1 MREKRRKYFFT
12 KAGARKQLSLNE
24 FDHNFSRVLPCLTQS
39 LRGRVPSKITFPV
52 APVTTTPTRKFH
64 LLGVPVI
71 GSLLLAGC
79 LSGSGQK
86 PITLAPQPPKSA
98 ETPQVAQPPKAAVPD
113 PLAVLI
119 AESDRHFEAG
129 RRELTLGHLERA
141 KAEFDQALDTLLE
154 SPEGARNNQRL
165 REHFDRLVD
174 RISVLEQAALAT
186 GDGFSETKS
195 EPAAIDALLAIETF
209 ESSSPK
215 PATAETVQADLE
227 STTHDIPIPTN
238 DKVLRYV
245 ELFQGRLREFLSE
258 GLSRG
263 VQYLPMI
270 QATFRAEG
278 LPLDLA
284 YIPLIESAFKP
295 SALSRA
301 KARGVWQF
309 MRGTALENGL
319 KADWYLDERADPVK
333 ATTAAAKYLKTLFNT
348 FEDWHLA
355 MASYNGGPG
364 RVRRALTRSRQ
375 NDFWK
380 LTSSTRWLPRETRE
394 YVPMILA
401 AVIIAKNPA
410 QYGFEIVPMA
420 PTPTET
426 VTVPPALDLRR
437 VAEWAGV
444 PVDDIQRLNPE
455 FRRWTTPVRQG
466 EYTIKVP
473 EGTADKVRAAL
484 EGAAPNQLNALQFH
498 TVKRGETLASIAK
511 KLRVNRT
518 DLAEANY
525 LRATARVAAG
535 TRLVIPRMPSA
546 ALLARATREPSSDLE
561 KTAESIV
568 ADVLTETTPVT
579 PLVENRAPVR
589 TYRVRSGDTLYAI
602 AKRFR
607 LSVNQLK
614 SWNKLQTSN
623 LKIGTRLLL
632 QSPRS

>member
-1 MREKRRKYFFT
+1 M
-12 KAGARKQLSLNE
+12 
-24 FDHNFSRVLPCLTQS
+24 
-39 LRGRVPSKITFPV
+39 PSKITLPV
-52 APVTTTPTRKFH
+52 
-64 LLGVPVI
+64 VPLV
-71 GSLLLAGC
+71 GSLVLAGC
-79 LSGSGQK
+79 LSGQK
-86 PITLAPQPPKSA
+86 PIAIAPQAPAP
-98 ETPQVAQPPKAAVPD
+98 VAPVGPVAPVAPTVPD
-113 PLAVLI
+113 PVAELI
-119 AESDRHFEAG
+119 AESDRRFEAG
-129 RRELTLGHLERA
+129 RTELTLGHLERA
-141 KAEFDQALDTLLE
+141 KAEFDRALDTLLE
-154 SPEGARNNQRL
+154 SPEGARNNARL

-174 RISVLEQAALAT
+174 RISVLEQAALTT

-209 ESSSPK
+209 ESTPLK
-215 PATAETVQADLE
+215 PVTAETVQADLE

-238 DKVLRYV
+238 DRVLRYV
-245 ELFQGRLREFLSE
+245 ELFQGRLREFLTE

-319 KADWYLDERADPVK
+319 KADWYIDERADPMK
-333 ATTAAAKYLKTLFNT
+333 STAAAAKYLKTLFNT

-364 RVRRALTRSRQ
+364 RVRRALTRSRK
-375 NDFWK
+375 NDFWQ
-380 LTSSTRWLPRETRE
+380 LTASTRWLPRETRE

-420 PTPTET
+420 APATET
-426 VTVPPALDLRR
+426 VVVPEALDLRR

-444 PVDDIQRLNPE
+444 PMDDIQKLNPE
-455 FRRWTTPVRQG
+455 FRRWTTPVKKG
-466 EYTIKVP
+466 SYTIKVP
-473 EGTADKVRAAL
+473 EGTAERVRAGL
-484 EGAAPNQLNALQFH
+484 EASAPSQLNALQFH
-498 TVKRGETLASIAK
+498 TVKRGETLTTIAR

-525 LRATARVAAG
+525 LKASSRVKAG
-535 TRLVIPRMPSA
+535 ARLVIPRMPSA
-546 ALLARATREPSSDLE
+546 ALLARATKEPSDLE
-561 KTAESIV
+561 KTAEAI
-568 ADVLTETTPVT
+568 ATDVLAETAAVAPM
-579 PLVENRAPVR
+579 VENREPVR
-589 TYRVRSGDTLYAI
+589 TYRVKSGDTLYAI
-602 AKRFR
+602 ARRFKVT
-607 LSVNQLK
+607 VNQLK
-614 SWNKLQTSN
+614 TWNRLRTSN
-623 LKIGTRLLL
+623 LRVGTRLLL
-632 QSPRS
+632 QQPRSSALQ